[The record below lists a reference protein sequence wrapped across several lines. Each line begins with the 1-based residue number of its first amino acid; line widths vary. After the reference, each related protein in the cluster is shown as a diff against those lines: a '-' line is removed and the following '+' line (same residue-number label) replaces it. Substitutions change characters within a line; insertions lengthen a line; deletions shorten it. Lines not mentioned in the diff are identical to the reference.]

1 MGRTVERSS
10 FTSATIDL
18 LFVLVSVLLSY
29 HFLHWR
35 LAGDK
40 VYDLATPDMLVAGA
54 AYLPFQYRALVPWLV
69 RALAQLPWPQSVST
83 LNLFLIVEFIS
94 IVLLCAAFRRYLSF
108 FIENKP
114 LNSLLALSLFYV
126 LPFHFIGSFWYPW
139 DMPSLLFFTL
149 GLISLY
155 EQKWQWYYPLF
166 VVATFNRETTYFL
179 SLLYLL
185 TAIGKTSWRTI
196 ALHTSAQ
203 LLLWVVIK
211 LLLYY
216 LYLDNPRLGYGLFEL
231 QLGENLNWLREPA
244 VILGLLS
251 LWGFLWLPLI
261 LWRHLVQ
268 SEFVKRTVLLLP
280 PFFGIMLVVG
290 VIDELRIYGEL
301 IPIVLSAFL
310 LILKGLFR
318 TAEADPAGPG

>member
-1 MGRTVERSS
+1 MNRIADRSS
-10 FTSATIDL
+10 TTGATIDL
-18 LFVLVSVLLSY
+18 IFILASTLLAYQFTHLRINASGFY
-29 HFLHWR
+29 PP
-35 LAGDK
+35 
-40 VYDLATPDMLVAGA
+40 ATPDMLVAGA

-69 RALAQLPWPQSVST
+69 RALAQLPWLQSVST
-83 LNLFLIVEFIS
+83 PKLFLIVEFIS
-94 IVLLCAAFRRYLSF
+94 TVLLCAAFRRYLSF
-108 FIENKP
+108 FFKNKP

-126 LPFHFIGSFWYPW
+126 LPFHFIGTFWYPW
-139 DMPSLLFFTL
+139 DIPSLLFFTL

-185 TAIGKTSWRTI
+185 TAIGKTSWRTM

-203 LLLWVVIK
+203 LLLWGAIK
-211 LLLYY
+211 LLLYR

-231 QLGENLNWLREPA
+231 QLGKNLNWLREPT
-244 VILGLLS
+244 VILGFLS
-251 LWGFLWLPLI
+251 LWGLLWLPLV

-268 SEFVKRTVLLLP
+268 NDFVKRTLLLLP

-310 LILKGLFR
+310 LILKELFR
-318 TAEADPAGPG
+318 IAQADPASPE